1 MSINCLLVL
10 VRICFSLI
18 GVMSIY
24 PLSRELESAVRDL
37 FAREEFLCLQQLSQ
51 NDMPSYIRA
60 LRLLKSATP
69 GVFQI
74 QKTGAVENHP
84 GDLLM
89 WEILTARERGK
100 ASCLKL
106 RKGCGASSAEP
117 EEVSLQARLA
127 VERLAFLR
135 TGPQTRGPGQDA
147 A

>member
-1 MSINCLLVL
+1 LFALVL

-24 PLSRELESAVRDL
+24 PLSRELESAVGDL
-37 FAREEFLCLQQLSQ
+37 FAREEFLSLQQLSQ
-51 NDMPSYIRA
+51 NDLPGYIRA
-60 LRLLKSATP
+60 LRLLKSANP
-69 GVFQI
+69 SAFQI

-89 WEILTARERGK
+89 WEILTARERERT
-100 ASCLKL
+100 SRVELSED
-106 RKGCGASSAEP
+106 CGASSAEP

-127 VERLAFLR
+127 VERLASLQR
-135 TGPQTRGPGQDA
+135 RGHGQHA